1 MINKIDAR
9 QIQDV
14 LARSASKQTSSAKSL
29 TDSGVDI
36 SLQINYA
43 SLVDKAMLSQRTDA
57 EVVQRARELLQSGLL
72 ESPENVRAAAE
83 NIVKFGV

>member
-1 MINKIDAR
+1 MINKIDAH

-14 LARSASKQTSSAKSL
+14 LARQASQQASSAKAL
-29 TDSGVDI
+29 ADGGVDI
-36 SLQINYA
+36 SLQVDYT
-43 SLVDKAMLSQRTDA
+43 SLVNKVMLTEQSDA
-57 EVVQRARELLQSGLL
+57 EAVRRASELLRSGQL

>member
-1 MINKIDAR
+1 MINKIDAH

-14 LARSASKQTSSAKSL
+14 VARPASQQATAAKAL
-29 TDSGVDI
+29 TGGGVDI

-57 EVVQRARELLQSGLL
+57 EAIQHASELLRSGQL
-72 ESPENVRAAAE
+72 ESPENIRAAAE
-83 NIVKFGV
+83 NIVRFGV

>member
-1 MINKIDAR
+1 MINKIDAH

-14 LARSASKQTSSAKSL
+14 LARQASQQASSAKVL
-29 TDSGVDI
+29 ADGGVDI
-36 SLQINYA
+36 SLQVDYA
-43 SLVDKAMLSQRTDA
+43 SLVNKAMLTEQSDA
-57 EVVQRARELLQSGLL
+57 EAVRRASELLRSGQL

>member
-1 MINKIDAR
+1 MINKIDAH

-14 LARSASKQTSSAKSL
+14 LARSTSQQASSAKPL
-29 TDSGVDI
+29 ADGGVDV
-36 SLQINYA
+36 SLQIDYA
-43 SLVDKAMLSQRTDA
+43 SLVDRAMLTPQTEA
-57 EVVQRARELLQSGLL
+57 EVVQRASELLRSGQL

>member
-57 EVVQRARELLQSGLL
+57 EVVQHARELLQSGLL

>member
-1 MINKIDAR
+1 MINKIDAH

-14 LARSASKQTSSAKSL
+14 LARQASQQASSAKAL
-29 TDSGVDI
+29 ADGGVDI
-36 SLQINYA
+36 SLQVDYA
-43 SLVDKAMLSQRTDA
+43 SLVNKAMLTEQSDA
-57 EVVQRARELLQSGLL
+57 EAVRRASELLRSGQL

>member
-1 MINKIDAR
+1 MINKIDAH

-14 LARSASKQTSSAKSL
+14 LARPASQQSNSAKAL
-29 TDSGVDI
+29 ADSGVDI

-43 SLVDKAMLSQRTDA
+43 SLVDKAMLTQRTDA
-57 EVVQRARELLQSGLL
+57 EVVRHASELLRSGLL

>member
-1 MINKIDAR
+1 MINKIDAH

-14 LARSASKQTSSAKSL
+14 LARPASQQASSAKAL
-29 TDSGVDI
+29 ADGGVDI

-43 SLVDKAMLSQRTDA
+43 SLVDKAMLTQRTDA
-57 EVVQRARELLQSGLL
+57 EVVQHASELLRSGLL

>member
-1 MINKIDAR
+1 MINKIDAH

-14 LARSASKQTSSAKSL
+14 LGRSTSQQASSAKAL
-29 TDSGVDI
+29 GDGGVDV
-36 SLQINYA
+36 SLQIDYA
-43 SLVDKAMLSQRTDA
+43 SLVDKAMLTPQTDA
-57 EVVQRARELLQSGLL
+57 DVVQRASELLRSGQL